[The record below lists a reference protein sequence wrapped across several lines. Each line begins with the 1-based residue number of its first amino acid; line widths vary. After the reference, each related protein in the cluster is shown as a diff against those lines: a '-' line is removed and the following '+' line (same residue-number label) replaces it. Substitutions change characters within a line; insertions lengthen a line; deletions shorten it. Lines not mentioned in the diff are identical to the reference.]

1 MIKSIIAIV
10 VTIIIIL
17 IVLMLSSLYNHKQ
30 QELKTLR
37 IKINELVE
45 RNAQFESRIEELEIV
60 EEKMW
65 FQVSGHST
73 FKEHVQVVES
83 EFVNAFRVLWS
94 GLSRFMTNSNYEN
107 LARSKEEKNETPTT
121 DTIIGITFTT
131 PIIQSQA
138 LITSPPTSNPPTTTP
153 TPTQMSTL
161 TLIPTPYI
169 KEILI
174 TVSPTSTLQTN
185 AISTSLTSKDQQQE
199 QQHYKVIGLKLA
211 YIMAVVV
218 GIALV
223 KLVIVVYSGVSKV
236 KKTAKKTV
244 LKHGAIEVDENKVL
258 GQGQFGKVYQG
269 KIDGKIKV
277 AVKVMRIRNK
287 KEYKDAVVTEVKIM
301 KSLNHP
307 NVLQIIS
314 SSFQKRDQ
322 VFYVALELLQG
333 KSLKFHLDKRIIM
346 DTKKVALQLVMAL
359 NHCHQNSI
367 AHMDIK
373 PDNIMVD
380 STQKLKLIDFGL
392 SIRVASEDQQSE
404 KHVGS
409 PMYMASEVL
418 NQLLFYPLKSD
429 MWSAGVVIYEMCCKE
444 VPWNVHNDPTT

>member
-1 MIKSIIAIV
+1 
-10 VTIIIIL
+10 
-17 IVLMLSSLYNHKQ
+17 
-30 QELKTLR
+30 
-37 IKINELVE
+37 
-45 RNAQFESRIEELEIV
+45 
-60 EEKMW
+60 
-65 FQVSGHST
+65 
-73 FKEHVQVVES
+73 
-83 EFVNAFRVLWS
+83 
-94 GLSRFMTNSNYEN
+94 
-107 LARSKEEKNETPTT
+107 
-121 DTIIGITFTT
+121 
-131 PIIQSQA
+131 
-138 LITSPPTSNPPTTTP
+138 
-153 TPTQMSTL
+153 MSTL

-199 QQHYKVIGLKLA
+199 QQHYKVIGLKLE
-211 YIMAVVV
+211 YIMAIVV

-287 KEYKDAVVTEVKIM
+287 KEYKDAVTEVKIM

-409 PMYMASEVL
+409 PMYMAPEVL
-418 NQLLFYPLKSD
+418 NQLPFYPC
-429 MWSAGVVIYEMCCKE
+429 GHI
-444 VPWNVHNDPTT
+444 